1 MRVEVLP
8 LFRKQDKLRVGWYVK
23 LKFSRQNRLAVPVL
37 SKLFLSSLSL
47 GFGK

>member
-8 LFRKQDKLRVGWYVK
+8 LFRKQDKLRVGWYV
-23 LKFSRQNRLAVPVL
+23 KFSRQNRLAVPVL